1 MKKDTTQAIKNYLI
15 NEIAQYE
22 YYMQT
27 EIELTGF
34 VSGKTFNKLSRLRK
48 QLKKINHENNI

>member
-1 MKKDTTQAIKNYLI
+1 MKKDTTQSIKNFLI

-27 EIELTGF
+27 EIQLTGF
-34 VSGKTFNKLSRLRK
+34 VSGKTFNTLSRLKK

>member
-1 MKKDTTQAIKNYLI
+1 MKKDTTQAIQNFLI

-27 EIELTGF
+27 EIEFTGF
-34 VSGKTFNKLSRLRK
+34 VSGKTFNTLARLRK